1 MGLIFQ
7 PIYNIDGDVT
17 EIIKMIHDLGEL
29 SVYDR
34 LLNEYVD
41 KIVQ

>member
-7 PIYNIDGDVT
+7 LIYNIDGDVI
-17 EIIKMIHDLGEL
+17 EIIKMIYDLGEL
-29 SVYDR
+29 FVYDR

-41 KIVQ
+41 KIV